1 MERDFD
7 TVISNLNFETE
18 NGSKNYYGLE
28 KNKHTKLIK
37 DELAKSSPNYRNIE
51 LLRRKLFLVRYEGE
65 LAERDYRRVM
75 NSYNSFKDEYEMIC
89 YLRLYINNVIL
100 SLKNSPESI
109 QFKAFEMLKDGK
121 DDSLSKL
128 VKDEADKLYSKKSG
142 KKQSI
147 KKIEKKFITD
157 LKSLGKYK
165 IINKMI
171 DLKDKYPDNYI
182 SVKDALLFRY
192 FNYDDLLSEVKSEI
206 NERLLDDNKNVV
218 ISGLNELQE
227 NNKDSENNILLHKLR
242 DIVFEDN
249 EDYDSS
255 KLGEYYEKLF
265 FVSKTEEVINYLN
278 GLNKVFSKVESIK
291 GNVLFNKV
299 IEITNYLEE
308 YRDSILSSFNYIYLK
323 EFINYYTKINNL
335 NDPYNSPKSDSELEI
350 RKKKINEM
358 IPEVTAFANKLGI
371 LKESV
376 IKRRSR

>member
-1 MERDFD
+1 
-7 TVISNLNFETE
+7 
-18 NGSKNYYGLE
+18 
-28 KNKHTKLIK
+28 
-37 DELAKSSPNYRNIE
+37 
-51 LLRRKLFLVRYEGE
+51 
-65 LAERDYRRVM
+65 
-75 NSYNSFKDEYEMIC
+75 
-89 YLRLYINNVIL
+89 
-100 SLKNSPESI
+100 
-109 QFKAFEMLKDGK
+109 
-121 DDSLSKL
+121 
-128 VKDEADKLYSKKSG
+128 
-142 KKQSI
+142 
-147 KKIEKKFITD
+147 
-157 LKSLGKYK
+157 
-165 IINKMI
+165 MI